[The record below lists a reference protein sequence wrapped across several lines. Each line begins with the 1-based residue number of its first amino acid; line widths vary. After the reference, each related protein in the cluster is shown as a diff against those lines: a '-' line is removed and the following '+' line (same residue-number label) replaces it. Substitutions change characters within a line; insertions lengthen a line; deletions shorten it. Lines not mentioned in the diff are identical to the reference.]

1 MRLTLVYNE
10 KAGSSGSSDDLR
22 GVIRRAGHEIVRTLR
37 PEEVTELADQEQH
50 DRALDGIDLL
60 VVAGGD
66 GTVQRV
72 ATEVAGRDVPLAI
85 LPLGTANNIATSL
98 GIEGP
103 TETLVG
109 SWATARRSPLDLG
122 VATGPWG
129 ERRFVESVGGGLV
142 SNGIIVMDGE
152 APHPESGAGP
162 DEMLIKALTRFRVV
176 LSGMTARRCRLVLD
190 GAISEP
196 DLLICEVLNI
206 RTVGPQLRLAPD
218 ADHADAQF
226 DVVVADESHRAM
238 LDSYLHERIEGRPCR
253 LELPMQRARRVGLG
267 GWDRLHIDDTIHTDV
282 DGLAVLEVEPAALTV
297 LLPPA

>member
-1 MRLTLVYNE
+1 LRLTLIYNE
-10 KAGSSGSSDDLR
+10 KAGSSVASDELR
-22 GVIRRAGHEIVRTLR
+22 RSIRRAGHEIVRTLR
-37 PEEVTELADQEQH
+37 PDELSALAEREQQDQ
-50 DRALDGIDLL
+50 AFAGSDLI
-60 VVAGGD
+60 VIAGGD

-72 ATEVAGRDVPLAI
+72 ATELAGRDLPLAL

-103 TETLVG
+103 TEALVAG
-109 SWATARRSPLDLG
+109 WATARPSPLDLG

-129 ERRFVESVGGGLV
+129 RRGFIESVGGGLV
-142 SNGIIVMDGE
+142 THGIIVMDAD
-152 APHPESGAGP
+152 APHPESGP
-162 DEMLIKALTRFRVV
+162 DEMLVKALACFRVV

-196 DLLICEVLNI
+196 DLLLCEVLNI

-226 DVVVADESHRAM
+226 DVVVASELHRTM
-238 LDSYLHERIEGRPCR
+238 LDNYLHERIEGRACA

-267 GWDRLHIDDTIHTDV
+267 GWDRLHIDDTIHADV
-282 DGLAVLEVEPAALTV
+282 DGLSVLEVIPAALQV
-297 LLPPA
+297 LLPPG